1 MTHQIKKTAELGYA
15 AVFLTGSFIHSCIR
29 YEELKMILDI
39 DLWCAKDIFSISPI
53 SIRNGHVNS

>member
-1 MTHQIKKTAELGYA
+1 MTYQIKKPAELGYA
-15 AVFLTGSFIHSCIR
+15 AVFLTGSFIR
-29 YEELKMILDI
+29 YEELKMVLDI